1 MHSIGLI
8 DTHCHLDAVEF
19 DADRGQVIARALD
32 AGVTTIVVPAIT
44 QANFAKVIRLGHEQ
58 PGCLAALG
66 LHPMYIH
73 AHQPAHLAMLRA
85 DIERHQPL
93 AVGEIGLDF
102 FVPNL
107 DVAAQEYYFIEQLKI
122 ARDFELPVL
131 LHSRRA
137 NDQILKQLRRL
148 GIRRGIS
155 HAFNGSRQQAD
166 ALIRQGFKLG
176 FGGAMTYSRALNLR
190 RLASELPLHAIVL
203 ETDAPDMSPCWVRC
217 QRNSP
222 EQLPRIAAVLAEM
235 RGVALDEIVLA
246 TTNNAR
252 AVFTL

>member
-1 MHSIGLI
+1 MHSVSLI

-19 DADRGQVIARALD
+19 DADRGQVIVRALD

-44 QANFAKVIRLGHEQ
+44 QANFPKVIRLGHEQ
-58 PGCLAALG
+58 PACLAALG

-73 AHQPAHLAMLRA
+73 AHQPAHLATLRA
-85 DIERHQPL
+85 DIERHHPF

-107 DVAAQEYYFIEQLKI
+107 DVVTQEYYFIEQLKI

-137 NDQILKQLRRL
+137 NDQILKQLRRF

-166 ALIRQGFKLG
+166 ALIKQGFKLG

-190 RLASELPLHAIVL
+190 RLASELPLHVIVL
-203 ETDAPDMSPCWVRC
+203 ETDAPDMSPCWVRS

-222 EQLPRIAAVLAEM
+222 EQLPRIAAMLAEM